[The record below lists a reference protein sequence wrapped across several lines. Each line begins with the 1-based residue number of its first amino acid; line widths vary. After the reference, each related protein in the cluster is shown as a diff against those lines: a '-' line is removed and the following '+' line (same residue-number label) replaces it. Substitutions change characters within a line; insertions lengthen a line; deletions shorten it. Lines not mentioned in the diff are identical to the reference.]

1 MDVGRCIWLVTT
13 DRKTCTC
20 RYDRLE
26 QLPASIV
33 RCNVLLGTM
42 QLRPDRDDT
51 SSVSSLDAMHRKHHY
66 VLKEPLTTTLVKG
79 LSRFGA

>member
-1 MDVGRCIWLVTT
+1 MTT

-33 RCNVLLGTM
+33 LCNVLLGTM
-42 QLRPDRDDT
+42 QLIPDRNDT
-51 SSVSSLDAMHRKHHY
+51 SSVSSLGAMHRKHDY
-66 VLKEPLTTTLVKG
+66 VLKEPLNTTLIMG